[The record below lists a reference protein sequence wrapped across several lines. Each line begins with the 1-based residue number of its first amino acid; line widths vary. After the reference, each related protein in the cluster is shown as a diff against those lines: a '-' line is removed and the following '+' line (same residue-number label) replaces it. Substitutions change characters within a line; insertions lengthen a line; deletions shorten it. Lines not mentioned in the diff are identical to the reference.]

1 MNQKRMR
8 VAPLVAQH
16 RFELTDAPV
25 PDPGPGQVQVRVAYV
40 GVCGSDLHN
49 FAEGSVGDTPS
60 IYPMVLGHEPSGT
73 VVKTGTGVT
82 GWAPGDEAA
91 LEPAIYCY
99 HCEFCLRGR
108 HNLCSHIVFLSQP
121 TDPGFFRDYVNLP
134 VHNLLPKPKNIGLK
148 ELTLFEP
155 LAVVLHSMEFVQL
168 RTGEDAVVF
177 GSGTIGAMTVAALKM
192 SGAGRVYV
200 VDPVPHRREL
210 AKAMGADVVID
221 PLQVSAGK
229 EILRE
234 TNGRGVDVA
243 IDCATKNGS
252 MDEALIA
259 TRSAGRVVITGIPSE
274 PEPTIKFHVARR
286 KELAIF
292 NVRRSN
298 HESEL
303 ALRVLA
309 SESRRFAP
317 ILTHTLPLEKIQD
330 AFTMLEH
337 YSDGVGKVCI
347 QIGNAG

>member
-1 MNQKRMR
+1 MNEKRMR
-8 VAPLVAQH
+8 VAPLVGQH

-25 PDPGPGQVQVRVAYV
+25 PDPAPGQVQVRVAYV

-49 FAEGSVGDTPS
+49 FAEGAVGDTPAL
-60 IYPMVLGHEPSGT
+60 YPMVLGHEPSGI
-73 VVKTGTGVT
+73 VVKTGAGVS
-82 GWAPGDEAA
+82 GWSAGDEAA

-99 HCEFCLRGR
+99 HCEFCMRGR
-108 HNLCSHIVFLSQP
+108 HNLCSHIRFLSQP

-134 VHNLLPKPKNIGLK
+134 ARNLLPKPSGVSLK

-177 GSGTIGAMTVAALKM
+177 GAGAIGAMTVAALKM
-192 SGAGRVYV
+192 SGARRVYV
-200 VDPVPHRREL
+200 VDPVPHRRDL
-210 AKAMGADVVID
+210 ALAMGADVVID

-252 MDEALIA
+252 MNEALISV
-259 TRSAGRVVITGIPSE
+259 RNAGRVVITGIPSE
-274 PEPTIKFHVARR
+274 PEPSLKFHVARR
-286 KELAIF
+286 KELAIY

-298 HESEL
+298 HESDL

-309 SESRRFAP
+309 TEARRFAP
-317 ILTHTLPLEKIQD
+317 LLTHTLPLEKIQD

-337 YSDGVGKVCI
+337 YADGVGKVCI
-347 QIGNAG
+347 EVASS

>member
-1 MNQKRMR
+1 MNEKRMR

-25 PDPGPGQVQVRVAYV
+25 PDPGPGQIQVRVAYV

-49 FAEGSVGDTPS
+49 FSEGSVGDS
-60 IYPMVLGHEPSGT
+60 QSVYPMVLGHEPSGV
-73 VVKTGTGVT
+73 VVKTGAGVS
-82 GWAPGDEAA
+82 GWAAGDEAA

-108 HNLCSHIVFLSQP
+108 HNLCSHIRFLSQP

-134 VHNLLPKPKNIGLK
+134 VHNLLPKPAGVSLK

-155 LAVVLHSMEFVQL
+155 LAVALHSLEFVQL
-168 RTGEDAVVF
+168 SMGETVAVF
-177 GSGTIGAMTVAALKM
+177 GSGSIGALTIAALKL
-192 SGAGRVYV
+192 SGAGRVFV
-200 VDPVPHRREL
+200 VDPVKHRRDL
-210 AKAMGADVVID
+210 ALEMGADAVID
-221 PLQVSAGK
+221 PLAVSAGAQ
-229 EILRE
+229 ILKD
-234 TNGRGVDVA
+234 TGGRGVDVA

-259 TRSAGRVVITGIPSE
+259 ARSGGRVVITGIPSE
-274 PEPTIKFHVARR
+274 AEPTLKFHVARR

-298 HESEL
+298 HESNL
-303 ALRVLA
+303 ALRILA
-309 SESRRFAP
+309 SEAKRFAP
-317 ILTHTLPLEKIQD
+317 LLTHSLKLEKIQD

-347 QIGNAG
+347 DLT

>member
-1 MNQKRMR
+1 MTEKRMR

-25 PDPGPGQVQVRVAYV
+25 PDPGPGQIQVRVAYV

-60 IYPMVLGHEPSGT
+60 VYPMVLGHEPSGS
-73 VVKTGTGVT
+73 VVKIGTGVT
-82 GWAPGDEAA
+82 GWAAGDQAA

-108 HNLCSHIVFLSQP
+108 HNLCSHIRFLSQP

-134 VHNLLPKPKNIGLK
+134 AHNVLPSPKGVSLK

-155 LAVVLHSMEFVQL
+155 LAVALHSLEFVRL
-168 RTGEDAVVF
+168 GMGETAAVF
-177 GSGTIGAMTVAALKM
+177 GSGAIGALTIAALKM
-192 SGAGRVYV
+192 SGAGRVIE
-200 VDPVPHRREL
+200 VDPIAHRRDL
-210 AKAMGADVVID
+210 ALAMGAYAVID
-221 PLQVSAGK
+221 PTQCPAGS
-229 EILRE
+229 EILKA
-234 TNGRGVDVA
+234 TGGRGVDVA

-259 TRSAGRVVITGIPSE
+259 TRSGGRVIYTGIPSE
-274 PEPTIKFHVARR
+274 AEPTLKFHVARR

-298 HESEL
+298 HESDL
-303 ALRVLA
+303 ALQILGSDA
-309 SESRRFAP
+309 KRFAP
-317 ILTHTLPLEKIQD
+317 LLTHSLKLEKVQE
-330 AFTMLEH
+330 AFTLLEH

-347 QIGNAG
+347 DLT